1 MNYISRIYIAELTLY
16 ESSRQACGAEP
27 IQLTPQITSRGQ
39 YLAAI
44 SLLLTATTVRVRDG
58 IALATDGPF
67 AETREQLG
75 G

>member
-1 MNYISRIYIAELTLY
+1 MNYMSLIYIAEPTLY
-16 ESSRQACGAEP
+16 ESSREACGAESV
-27 IQLTPQITSRGQ
+27 QLTPQLTSRGQ

-44 SLLLTATTVRVRDG
+44 SLLLTATSVRVRDG
-58 IALATDGPF
+58 KALATDGPF